1 MNDTVSVFF
10 TVVLETL
17 CPFTTKS
24 TLSPTSIPGAF
35 NLKAPVSSNLEVS
48 IVFPFFLISIV
59 EDGVAYPVT
68 NPEFATTIPNSPRL
82 VVLSMGAERRSDPSS
97 MVSPL
102 RESRD
107 PVLAIVF
114 SPSFK
119 TFLGALILGI
129 EDKIKI
135 FSLSFLAIASI
146 SACVNSLLFNAFL
159 AFSKSAWIAA
169 RVEAGAFSLLT
180 LSKSS

>member
-10 TVVLETL
+10 TIVLETL

-82 VVLSMGAERRSDPSS
+82 VVLSIAADLKPEPAAIAP
-97 MVSPL
+97 PL
-102 RESRD
+102 RESRA
-107 PVLAIVF
+107 PE
-114 SPSFK
+114 
-119 TFLGALILGI
+119 FLRNTLFAN
-129 EDKIKI
+129 E
-135 FSLSFLAIASI
+135 FLTGV
-146 SACVNSLLFNAFL
+146 ACFNNVVNSSTVAEALSNCAEMLSNICSASVAFALSVAAFN
-159 AFSKSAWIAA
+159 FSKYS
-169 RVEAGAFSLLT
+169 
-180 LSKSS
+180 

>member
-10 TVVLETL
+10 TIVLETL

-82 VVLSMGAERRSDPSS
+82 VVLSIAADLKPEPAAIAP
-97 MVSPL
+97 PL
-102 RESRD
+102 RESRA
-107 PVLAIVF
+107 PE
-114 SPSFK
+114 
-119 TFLGALILGI
+119 FLRNTLFAN
-129 EDKIKI
+129 E
-135 FSLSFLAIASI
+135 FLTGVAFFNNV
-146 SACVNSLLFNAFL
+146 VNSSTVAEALSNCAEMLSNICSAAVAVVLSVSVSNFFK
-159 AFSKSAWIAA
+159 FS
-169 RVEAGAFSLLT
+169 
-180 LSKSS
+180 